1 MHRLSRLVEKAENK
15 IIDLWQKYKTVIP
28 RIVGLFLLVLYFYGM
43 IVRSFI
49 SAYEKVWHDGKNA
62 LISFDPIENISA
74 VFTPTGI
81 GILFFVVIMYCL
93 LTRKGMFLISGY
105 KTVKDKE
112 RGIEILPEGTHGTSG
127 WMNKK
132 EIGEVLETGNLDK
145 LDKTLFGKLDNGSY
159 VAMKDLLGMSRNVII
174 YGAPG
179 TGKSRGF
186 VMPFAMQAARR
197 GESIIMID
205 PKAEFFEMYSEFLK
219 EQGYYIRAYNLLD
232 LASSDGWN
240 CIVDISDD
248 INLVQNVAE
257 IIISNTSNKSEKAD
271 FWEKAEKNLL
281 MAFLHYV
288 RTLTYPGT
296 DKLLPQEERSLG
308 TIYKI
313 LSTTSV
319 EELDSR
325 FRDLPPDHPAL
336 PPYGIFRQA
345 HKQIWGN
352 IVIGLGNRL
361 NVFQNK
367 LVDDITR
374 HNEIDLTL
382 PGKQKCAYFCII
394 SDQDS
399 SLEFLSSMF
408 FSLLFVRLF
417 DFARSEP
424 SRRLPVC
431 VNVLMDEYCN
441 ISLLE
446 SKKIFSVARSR
457 NINIQAVVQS
467 VAQLSNRY
475 PHNEWQEIVGDCDY
489 QLFLGCNDAMTA
501 EFISDLCGEI
511 TVRVNNTM
519 MPMLPLFS
527 PIFHRMRPFTDN
539 KTSTGRPLMMPDE
552 VRRLQKDKAILLVR
566 GAKPLLLSKITP
578 EEHPSFKKL
587 KYCKSTEYVPLWRK
601 KPTETEEEET
611 VNTNNPKPKKEH
623 KKKKDKKDKVPQ
635 YQVRIPIAD
644 KESEEYVPT
653 EEETN
658 LNVKLDISRQIDCSR
673 DLEEIEINDV

>member
-1 MHRLSRLVEKAENK
+1 MRRLSSLVEMVENK
-15 IIDLWQKYKTVIP
+15 LIELWKKYKPILPKVLG
-28 RIVGLFLLVLYFYGM
+28 IVLIILYAYGF
-43 IVRSFI
+43 IVRSVI
-49 SAYEKVWHDGKNA
+49 SAFDNVWNQADKP
-62 LISFDPIENISA
+62 LFTLDPIANISA

-81 GILFFVVIMYCL
+81 GILFFVAIMYCL
-93 LTRKGMFLISGY
+93 LTRKGMSLITGY

-132 EIGEVLETGNLDK
+132 EIGEVLETGGLDT
-145 LDKTLFGKLDNGSY
+145 LDKTLFGKLENGNY
-159 VAMKDLLGMSRNVII
+159 VAMKDMLGMSRNVII

-257 IIISNTSNKSEKAD
+257 IIISNTSNKSERAD

-281 MAFLHYV
+281 MALLHYV

-296 DKLLPQEERSLG
+296 DKLLLQEERSLG

-319 EELDSR
+319 EELDAR
-325 FRDLPPDHPAL
+325 FRTLPPEHPAL

-417 DFARSEP
+417 DFARSQP
-424 SRRLPVC
+424 TRRLPVC

-475 PHNEWQEIVGDCDY
+475 PHNEWQEIIGDCDY

-501 EFISDLCGEI
+501 EFISDQCGEI
-511 TVRVNNTM
+511 TVRVNNSMLPM
-519 MPMLPLFS
+519 MPLFS
-527 PIFHRMRPFTDN
+527 PVLNTTRPFTQN

-566 GAKPLLLSKITP
+566 GAKPLLLNKITP
-578 EEHPSFKKL
+578 EEHPSFKEL
-587 KYCKSTEYVPLWRK
+587 KYCKSIDYVPKWRRSA
-601 KPTETEEEET
+601 T
-611 VNTNNPKPKKEH
+611 VAQSNESNEKSKSQKS
-623 KKKKDKKDKVPQ
+623 KSDKKLNAPQ
-635 YQVRIPIAD
+635 YQVQIPLPE
-644 KESEEYVPT
+644 KVSEEYVPD
-653 EEETN
+653 EEELN
-658 LNVKLDISRQIDCSR
+658 LSPKIDISKQIDCR
-673 DLEEIEINDV
+673 TLQEVDPKDI

>member
-1 MHRLSRLVEKAENK
+1 MRRLSSLVEKAENK
-15 IIDLWQKYKTVIP
+15 LIGLWQKHKTAIP
-28 RIVGLFLLVLYFYGM
+28 RIIGVFFLILYFYGM
-43 IVRSFI
+43 IVRSFM
-49 SAYEKVWHDGKNA
+49 SAYEKVWHNSNKP
-62 LISFDPIENISA
+62 LITFDPVANLSA
-74 VFTPTGI
+74 VFSPTGF

-93 LTRKGMFLISGY
+93 LTRKGMSLITGY

-132 EIGEVLETGNLDK
+132 EIGEVLETGGLDT
-145 LDKTLFGKLDNGSY
+145 LDKTLFGKLENGNY
-159 VAMKDLLGMSRNVII
+159 VAMKDMLGMSRNVII

-257 IIISNTSNKSEKAD
+257 IIISNTSNKSERAD

-281 MAFLHYV
+281 MALLHYV
-288 RTLTYPGT
+288 RTLTYPST

-319 EELDSR
+319 EELDAR
-325 FRDLPPDHPAL
+325 FRTLPPEHPAL

-424 SRRLPVC
+424 TRRLPVC
-431 VNVLMDEYCN
+431 VNVLMDEFCN
-441 ISLLE
+441 VSLLE

-475 PHNEWQEIVGDCDY
+475 PHNEWQELVGDCDY
-489 QLFLGCNDAMTA
+489 QLFLGCNDAMTS
-501 EFISDLCGEI
+501 EFISDQCGEI
-511 TVRVNNTM
+511 TVRVNNSMLPM
-519 MPMLPLFS
+519 MPLFS
-527 PIFHRMRPFTDN
+527 PVLNTTRPFTQN

-566 GAKPLLLSKITP
+566 GAKPLLLNKITP
-578 EEHPSFKKL
+578 EEHPSFKEL
-587 KYCKSTEYVPLWRK
+587 KYCKSIDYVPKWRHSA
-601 KPTETEEEET
+601 T
-611 VNTNNPKPKKEH
+611 VAQNNAGNEKSNSQKSKS
-623 KKKKDKKDKVPQ
+623 DKKLNAPQ
-635 YQVRIPIAD
+635 YQVQIPLPE
-644 KESEEYVPT
+644 KVSEEYVPD
-653 EEETN
+653 EEELN
-658 LNVKLDISRQIDCSR
+658 LSPKIDISKQIDCR
-673 DLEEIEINDV
+673 TLQEVDPKDI